1 MNQKDQRIR
10 KLWEKGH
17 RSISAI
23 ARKIGYGG
31 AMNDGIKRV
40 EEGLERLG
48 IKNIEGNPPDF
59 LPHEDA

>member
-10 KLWEKGH
+10 KLWEKGC
-17 RSISAI
+17 RSIGEI

-31 AMNDGIKRV
+31 AMEDGVRRV
-40 EEGLERLG
+40 EEGLVRLG
-48 IKNIEGNPPDF
+48 IKNIEGNPPNF